1 MGKIRE
7 SRKINVIPTKKDLQE
22 MLNADV
28 LMDDNQYD
36 KGFKAA
42 IEWILNGEEVETDFD
57 IPEVVFA
64 DDC

>member
-1 MGKIRE
+1 MGKVKE
-7 SRKINVIPTKKDLQE
+7 SRKITVIPTKEDMLRL
-22 MLNADV
+22 LNADV
-28 LMDDNQYD
+28 LIDDDQYD

-42 IEWILNGEEVETDFD
+42 IECILNGEEVETDFD

>member
-1 MGKIRE
+1 MGKVKE
-7 SRKINVIPTKKDLQE
+7 SRKITVIPTKEDMLRL
-22 MLNADV
+22 LNADV
-28 LMDDNQYD
+28 LIDDDQYD

-57 IPEVVFA
+57 MPEVGFA